1 MLIVQA
7 ARGEGARYAAHAQ
20 LQDAVV
26 RGPGQPPGQGGEV
39 QGQVT
44 HLEPEDQGTGI
55 HFYT

>member
-44 HLEPEDQGTGI
+44 HLEPEDQGI
-55 HFYT
+55 YFYT